1 MASSNRAR
9 CRVFP
14 FTAIVGQERLKRAL
28 LANAVN
34 PLAGGVLVR
43 GEKGTAKSTA
53 VRGLAEVL
61 PVEEFVSGCAFN
73 CSPDAPACPGCL
85 AVADRGGEPSV
96 ERRRPPLVDLPLG
109 ATEDRVCGGMDMER
123 AIREARAAFLP
134 GVLAR
139 AHRGFLYVDEVNL
152 LPDHL
157 VDVIL
162 DAAAE
167 GANAVEREGLSF
179 SHPSRFVL
187 VGTMNPEE
195 GSLRPQLTDRF
206 GLCVDLRG
214 LDEPEERMEILRRR
228 LRFEESPEECLAD
241 AFEEQRALEA
251 RIDRARRILP
261 SVRLGADLL
270 RLACELAE
278 EANAAGHR
286 AEIAIRETARA
297 FAALDMRDSVREAD
311 VREAAVL
318 ALAHRERTAP
328 PPPEEREQD
337 PPPPPPQEPED
348 ENQDENQEREQA
360 ASPAEG
366 HEGEDET
373 EAESG
378 GDSNEGQDQSEQ
390 DGAPSETVFPVG
402 DPFRVRDLRLRRDR
416 LPRTG
421 SGKRARTRTSSKAGR
436 YVRCRADDHPQ
447 DLAFDATVRAA
458 APYQRCRSRQ
468 GVALVVETPD
478 LRRKVREKRVGS
490 CIVFAVDAS
499 GSMGAGKRMVEAKG
513 AVLSLL
519 LDAYQKRDSVG
530 FVAFKGERAEVLLH
544 PTSSVEAAYRELED
558 LPTGGKTPLAEGLHA
573 AYQLLD
579 TQLRRNPGTFPVLV
593 VISDGRANASATG
606 GKPLEEAMLMAEAIA
621 EDGRIRTI
629 VVDVERKG
637 IMAFG
642 LARDLAERMGAHHY
656 HVDELHA
663 RDLVRLAG
671 GDVL

>member
-1 MASSNRAR
+1 
-9 CRVFP
+9 
-14 FTAIVGQERLKRAL
+14 
-28 LANAVN
+28 
-34 PLAGGVLVR
+34 
-43 GEKGTAKSTA
+43 
-53 VRGLAEVL
+53 
-61 PVEEFVSGCAFN
+61 
-73 CSPDAPACPGCL
+73 
-85 AVADRGGEPSV
+85 
-96 ERRRPPLVDLPLG
+96 
-109 ATEDRVCGGMDMER
+109 MER
-123 AIREARAAFLP
+123 AIREARAVFLP

-139 AHRGFLYVDEVNL
+139 AHRGFLLYVDEVNL

-167 GANAVEREGLSF
+167 GTNAVEREGLSF

-206 GLCVDLRG
+206 GLCVDLGG
-214 LDEPEERMEILRRR
+214 LDDPEERMEVLRRR
-228 LRFEESPEECLAD
+228 LHFEEAPDVCLNEAVED
-241 AFEEQRALEA
+241 QRALEA

-270 RLACELAE
+270 RLACELAG

-297 FAALDMRDSVREAD
+297 FAALDMRDAVREAD

-318 ALAHRERTAP
+318 CPGPSGTHRTAP
-328 PPPEEREQD
+328 SRGARAGP
-337 PPPPPPQEPED
+337 
-348 ENQDENQEREQA
+348 A
-360 ASPAEG
+360 ASAAKRAGEG
-366 HEGEDET
+366 ERRERPRGVPVRGARRRGRSRFPSGGESGEGEDES
-373 EAESG
+373 EP
-378 GDSNEGQDQSEQ
+378 GQ
-390 DGAPSETVFPVG
+390 GALSETVFPVG

-436 YVRCRADDHPQ
+436 YVRSRVDDHPR

-458 APYQRCRSRQ
+458 APHQCRRSRP
-468 GVALVVETPD
+468 GVALVVETSD

-544 PTSSVEAAYRELED
+544 PTASVETAYRELEE

-573 AYQLLD
+573 AYRLLD

-593 VISDGRANASATG
+593 VISDGRANSSATG
-606 GKPLEEAMLMAEAIA
+606 GKPLEEAMVMADAIA

-629 VVDVERKG
+629 VVDVERPG

-656 HVDELHA
+656 HVDELQA

-671 GDVL
+671 GNAL